1 MGSRQ
6 AAAVRYEAIEGGP
19 TYADGSM
26 ERLIVR
32 GGRRLQGTVRAAGNK
47 NAAGPALAA
56 ALLTDAPLRIGNVP
70 LIKDVEVFASLLRD
84 LGVEVEPEN
93 GDELVL
99 SAARVTSGRVDQEL
113 GRQIRMSLLLAGPLL
128 ARLGRAELPPPGGDV
143 IGRRRIDTHLL
154 ALEALGAKIEPQRD
168 GYRLTAKRLRGA
180 DILLDEMSVT
190 ATENV
195 LLAAVLAEGRTL
207 IRNAASEPHVQ
218 DLCALL
224 NLMGARISGCGT
236 NRLEIEGVESLGG
249 AEFRIGPD
257 YLEVGSFIGLAA
269 VTHSAIRIADC
280 RPDEHGMTRIM
291 FNRLGVDWT
300 VEGND
305 IVVPENQRLEVVDD
319 YGHAVPK
326 IDDAPWPGF
335 SADLISI
342 ATVVATQAR
351 GAVLIHE
358 KLYESRLFFVDRLVA
373 MGARIVLC
381 DPHRAVVMGPSM
393 LYGQALV
400 SPDIRAGMALLI
412 AALCAEG
419 VAQDRRAELV
429 AEDAAGHRLASRRVE
444 LVDVR

>member
-1 MGSRQ
+1 
-6 AAAVRYEAIEGGP
+6 V
-19 TYADGSM
+19 

-32 GGRRLQGTVRAAGNK
+32 GGRRLHGTVRVAGNK
-47 NAAGPALAA
+47 NAAGPTLAA
-56 ALLTDAPLRIGNVP
+56 ALLTDEPVRLCNLPRIGD
-70 LIKDVEVFASLLRD
+70 IEVFVELLRG
-84 LGVEVEPEN
+84 LGAEIEP
-93 GDELVL
+93 DDDALAV
-99 SAARVTSGRVDQEL
+99 SAARVQSGRVDPQL

-128 ARLGRAELPPPGGDV
+128 ARLGHAELPPPGGDV

-154 ALEALGAKIEPQRD
+154 ALQALGAKLEAGRD
-168 GYRLTAKRLRGA
+168 GYRLTASRLRGA
-180 DILLDEMSVT
+180 DVLLDEMSVT

-195 LLAAVLAEGRTL
+195 LLAAVLADGRSI

-224 NLMGARISGCGT
+224 NAMGAGIGGVGT
-236 NRLEIEGVESLGG
+236 NCLVIDGVERLHG
-249 AEFRIGPD
+249 AEFTIGPD

-269 VTHSAIRIADC
+269 VTRSALRIADC
-280 RPDEHGMTRIM
+280 RPHEHDMTRIM
-291 FNRLGVDWT
+291 LNRLGVDWR
-300 VEGND
+300 VDGQD
-305 IVVPENQRLEVVDD
+305 IVIPDDQLLTVVDD

-335 SADLISI
+335 PADLISI
-342 ATVVATQAR
+342 ATVIATQAR

-358 KLYESRLFFVDRLVA
+358 KLYESRLFFVDRLLA

-381 DPHRAVVMGPSM
+381 DPHRVVVIGPSP

-419 VAQDRRAELV
+419 ESVIDNVHQVDRGYERIE
-429 AEDAAGHRLASRRVE
+429 ERLLALGADVRRVS
-444 LVDVR
+444 

>member
-1 MGSRQ
+1 
-6 AAAVRYEAIEGGP
+6 V
-19 TYADGSM
+19 

-32 GGRRLQGTVRAAGNK
+32 GGRRLHGTVRVAGNK

-56 ALLTDAPLRIGNVP
+56 ALLSEEPVRLRNLPGIGD
-70 LIKDVEVFASLLRD
+70 IGVFIDLLRR
-84 LGVEVEPEN
+84 LGVEIEPEGEN
-93 GDELVL
+93 GLVAA
-99 SAARVTSGRVDQEL
+99 AARVTTGKVDAQL
-113 GRQIRMSLLLAGPLL
+113 GRRIRMSLLLAGPLL
-128 ARLGRAELPPPGGDV
+128 ARLGHAELPPPGGDV

-154 ALEALGAKIEPQRD
+154 ALQALGAKVDFARD
-168 GYRLTAKRLRGA
+168 GYRLTASRLHGA

-195 LLAAVLAEGRTL
+195 LLAAVLADGRSI

-224 NLMGARISGCGT
+224 TAMGARIDGIGT
-236 NRLEIEGVESLGG
+236 NCLVVDGVTSLHG
-249 AEFRIGPD
+249 ADYTIGPD

-269 VTHSAIRIADC
+269 VTHSALRIADC
-280 RPDEHGMTRIM
+280 RPEEHGMTRIM
-291 FNRLGVDWT
+291 LNRLGVDWR
-300 VEGND
+300 VDGND
-305 IVVPENQRLEVVDD
+305 IVVPEDQQLTVVDD
-319 YGHAVPK
+319 HGHAVPK

-335 SADLISI
+335 PADLISI
-342 ATVVATQAR
+342 ATVIATQAR

-358 KLYESRLFFVDRLVA
+358 KLFESRLFFVDRLIA

-381 DPHRAVVMGPSM
+381 DPHRVVVIGPSQ

-419 VAQDRRAELV
+419 ESVIDNVHQIDRGYERIE
-429 AEDAAGHRLASRRVE
+429 ERLLA
-444 LVDVR
+444 LGADVRRE